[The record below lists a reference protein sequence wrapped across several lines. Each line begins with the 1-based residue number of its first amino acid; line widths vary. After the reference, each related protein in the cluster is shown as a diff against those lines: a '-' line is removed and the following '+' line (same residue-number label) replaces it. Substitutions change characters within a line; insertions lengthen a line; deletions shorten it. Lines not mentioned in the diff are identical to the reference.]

1 MPNRPTDDSSSESS
15 DLDLHGSLGLVTGL
29 PCDDVDGE
37 PLELSVTCFAA
48 FEPKAA
54 DRINSIQDNRLRTK
68 KMNDFIQ
75 EAVKASDP
83 VLEAF
88 AYGDKLK
95 GTGIRFFFGDEN
107 EAIEEFI
114 DENKAA
120 VDRYLEDI
128 NRHAI
133 GGFTFSSY
141 DEGVDA
147 SSTVR
152 ELLQHLEDNYFNVDE
167 T

>member
-1 MPNRPTDDSSSESS
+1 MSNTPDDSHIESTVI
-15 DLDLHGSLGLVTGL
+15 DLYGSFGLVTGL
-29 PCDDVDGE
+29 PDDGIDGK

-88 AYGDKLK
+88 AYGEKTK

-107 EAIEEFI
+107 ESIEEFI
-114 DENKAA
+114 DDNKADI
-120 VDRYLEDI
+120 DRYLEEI
-128 NRHAI
+128 SRHAI
-133 GGFTFSSY
+133 GGFTFSSG
-141 DEGVDA
+141 DRALTLSPAVD
-147 SSTVR
+147 
-152 ELLQHLEDNYFNVDE
+152 ELLRHLEENYYNVDE
-167 T
+167 Y

>member
-1 MPNRPTDDSSSESS
+1 MKNELNLEGT
-15 DLDLHGSLGLVTGL
+15 LGLVTGL
-29 PCDDVDGE
+29 PLDDFDGA
-37 PLELSVTCFAA
+37 PLELSITFFAA
-48 FEPKAA
+48 FDPKAA
-54 DRINSIQDNRLRTK
+54 DRINSIRDDRLRTK

-75 EAVKASDP
+75 DAAKNSDP
-83 VLEAF
+83 ILEAF
-88 AYGDKLK
+88 AYGDRLK
-95 GTGIRFFFGDEN
+95 GTGVRFFFGDEN
-107 EAIEEFI
+107 ENIEEFI

-120 VDRYLEDI
+120 VDRYLEEI

-152 ELLQHLEDNYFNVDE
+152 ELLQHLEENYFNVDE

>member
-1 MPNRPTDDSSSESS
+1 MEN
-15 DLDLHGSLGLVTGL
+15 DLNLEGTLGLVTGL
-29 PCDDVDGE
+29 PLDAFDGA
-37 PLELSVTCFAA
+37 PLELSITLFAT
-48 FEPKAA
+48 FDPKAA
-54 DRINSIQDNRLRTK
+54 DRINAIRDDRLRIK

-75 EAVKASDP
+75 EAARISDP
-83 VLEAF
+83 VLEAC

-95 GTGIRFFFGDEN
+95 GTGVRFFFGDEN
-107 EAIEEFI
+107 EYIEEFI
-114 DENKAA
+114 DENKST
-120 VDRYLEDI
+120 VDGYLEEI

-133 GGFTFSSY
+133 GGFTFSSS

-152 ELLQHLEDNYFNVDE
+152 ELLQHLEENYFNVDE